1 MSITAS
7 VGFGGKNTVPDT
19 RLVQATINP
28 HAATLGIELLEVDGD
43 CGPLTRGAI
52 KRYQQHFLKMKNPDS
67 RVDPGGQTL
76 LHMANNPAPA
86 SAIVTCVRAP
96 EKLKVGDFVQLPVVM
111 DPADGTV
118 QDAYTAFHFD
128 MPDRGAR
135 LVGTDY
141 AMGVPNFI
149 FVDPDAKV
157 RIGATLTAPLLAH
170 EQFHYDVGFVVC
182 RALAHQLTIA
192 RAPTLA
198 GLATKLA
205 GLVDLH
211 IKRRVALIQ
220 RRYDLDT
227 QHGLNAK
234 YQRIWL
240 DRMTACL
247 ANPAANQIGGFWL

>member
-19 RLVQATINP
+19 RLIQAMINP
-28 HAATLGIELLEVDGD
+28 HTAALGIDLLEVDGD
-43 CGPLTRGAI
+43 CGPLTRGGI
-52 KRYQQHFLKMKNPDS
+52 KRYQQVFLKMTSPDS
-67 RVDPGGQTL
+67 RVDPGGKTF
-76 LHMANNPAPA
+76 LHMASNPAPA
-86 SAIVTCVRAP
+86 GVVVSCVRAP

-135 LVGTDY
+135 MAGTDY

-157 RIGATLTAPLLAH
+157 RIGATLTPALLAH

-182 RALAHQLTIA
+182 RTLAHQLTIA

-198 GLATKLA
+198 GLTAKLS

-211 IKRRVALIQ
+211 IRRRVALIQ
-220 RRYDLDT
+220 RRYDIDT

-247 ANPAANQIGGFWL
+247 ANPTANQIGGFWL

>member
-1 MSITAS
+1 M
-7 VGFGGKNTVPDT
+7 
-19 RLVQATINP
+19 
-28 HAATLGIELLEVDGD
+28 
-43 CGPLTRGAI
+43 
-52 KRYQQHFLKMKNPDS
+52 
-67 RVDPGGQTL
+67 
-76 LHMANNPAPA
+76 
-86 SAIVTCVRAP
+86 
-96 EKLKVGDFVQLPVVM
+96 
-111 DPADGTV
+111 
-118 QDAYTAFHFD
+118 
-128 MPDRGAR
+128 
-135 LVGTDY
+135 
-141 AMGVPNFI
+141 
-149 FVDPDAKV
+149 
-157 RIGATLTAPLLAH
+157 TAPLLAH

-205 GLVDLH
+205 ALLDLH

-227 QHGLNAK
+227 QHGLNDK

>member
-7 VGFGGKNTVPDT
+7 VGFGGKNTGPDT

-28 HAATLGIELLEVDGD
+28 HAATLGIALLDVDGD

-52 KRYQQHFLKMKNPDS
+52 KRYQQHFLKMKSPDS

-86 SAIVTCVRAP
+86 GVVFSASRLPVT
-96 EKLKVGDFVQLPVVM
+96 LKAGDFLQVPVVM

-118 QDAYTAFHFD
+118 QDAYTAFEYEIFD
-128 MPDRGAR
+128 KGAR

-141 AMGVPNFI
+141 AFGVPNEI
-149 FVDPDAKV
+149 EVWPNAQV
-157 RIGATLTAPLLAH
+157 RIGVALTAPLLAH
-170 EQFHYDVGFVVC
+170 EQFHYDVGFVAC

-192 RAPTLA
+192 RAPTI
-198 GLATKLA
+198 A
-205 GLVDLH
+205 GLVGQLTSLVELH
-211 IKRRVALIQ
+211 IKKRVKLIQ
-220 RRYDLDT
+220 RRYDIDT

>member
-7 VGFGGKNTVPDT
+7 VGLGGKNAAPDT
-19 RLVQATINP
+19 RLVQALLNP
-28 HAATLGIELLEVDGD
+28 HAGTLGFDLLEVDGD

-52 KRYQQHFLKMKNPDS
+52 RRYQQVVMKLASPDS
-67 RVDPGGQTL
+67 RVDPGGKTFQSLVTTPV
-76 LHMANNPAPA
+76 PAD
-86 SAIVTCVRAP
+86 AIVTCERAP
-96 EKLKVGDFVQLPVVM
+96 VTLKVGDFVQLPVVM

-118 QDAYTAFHFD
+118 QDAYTAFTYEL
-128 MPDRGAR
+128 PDRGAR
-135 LVGTDY
+135 MVGTDY
-141 AMGVPNFI
+141 AIGVPNII

-157 RIGATLTAPLLAH
+157 KIGAALTPALLAH
-170 EQFHYDVGFVVC
+170 EQFHYDVGFVAC

-198 GLATKLA
+198 GLVTKIN

-220 RRYDLDT
+220 RRYDVDT